1 MGPLDSLKPNP
12 AGDSHP
18 YPVELLL
25 PRWTVQDDWD
35 LRTWLFR
42 WGAGVRIE
50 QPLALRELQLQQA
63 RGVVELYGASPAP

>member
-1 MGPLDSLKPNP
+1 M
-12 AGDSHP
+12 
-18 YPVELLL
+18 ELLL